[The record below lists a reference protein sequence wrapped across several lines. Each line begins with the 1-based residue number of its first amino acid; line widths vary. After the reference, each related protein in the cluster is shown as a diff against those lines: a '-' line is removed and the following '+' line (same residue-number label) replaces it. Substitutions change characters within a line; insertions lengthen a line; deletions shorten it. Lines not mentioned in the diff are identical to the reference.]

1 LNNSPAVESS
11 IGLRHCLGEGG
22 REFPRAPPL
31 TDYDFLR
38 ILLVSDD
45 MHSAAR
51 LKRTLHTLGY
61 SETLVTYSGKRALDA
76 VSSYSPVV
84 AIVDLD
90 LSDMT
95 GYGLARSLRTHAE
108 LKVRR
113 IPLIAVADR
122 VEAATGELARA
133 AGFLGVI
140 TKPVSVWL
148 LNRLLLRGLL

>member
-1 LNNSPAVESS
+1 MNTSPAVESNT
-11 IGLRHCLGEGG
+11 GLRHCLGEGG
-22 REFPRAPPL
+22 YASPPAGSL
-31 TDYDFLR
+31 TGYDFLR

-45 MHSAAR
+45 MRSAAR

-61 SETLVTYSGKRALDA
+61 SQTLVAYSGKRALDA
-76 VSSYSPVV
+76 IGAYSPVV

-122 VEAATGELARA
+122 VETAAGELARA

-140 TKPVSVWL
+140 TKPVSAWL
-148 LNRLLLRGLL
+148 LNRLLLLGLL

>member
-1 LNNSPAVESS
+1 M
-11 IGLRHCLGEGG
+11 LRYCVGEGG
-22 REFPRAPPL
+22 DECPPAPSL
-31 TDYDFLR
+31 IDYDFLR

-45 MHSAAR
+45 VHCAAR
-51 LKRTLHTLGY
+51 LKRTLQTLGY
-61 SETLVTYSGKRALDA
+61 SETLVASSGKGALDA

-122 VEAATGELARA
+122 LEAATGKLARA
-133 AGFLGVI
+133 AGFLGVVP
-140 TKPVSVWL
+140 KPVSVWL
-148 LNRLLLRGLL
+148 LNRLLLNGLL

>member
-1 LNNSPAVESS
+1 LNTSSAVQSS

-22 REFPRAPPL
+22 YECPPAPSL

-45 MHSAAR
+45 MRSAVR
-51 LKRTLHTLGY
+51 LKRTLHSLGY
-61 SETLVTYSGKRALDA
+61 SETMVAYSGKRALDS

-95 GYGLARSLRTHAE
+95 GYGLAHSLRTHAE

-122 VEAATGELARA
+122 VEVATGELARA